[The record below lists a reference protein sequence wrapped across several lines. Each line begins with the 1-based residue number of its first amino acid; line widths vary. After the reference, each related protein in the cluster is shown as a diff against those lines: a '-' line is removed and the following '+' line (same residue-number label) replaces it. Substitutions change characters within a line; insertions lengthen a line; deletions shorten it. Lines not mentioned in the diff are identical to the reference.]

1 MSSAIRHNSGPLNGD
16 QLSGII
22 RSRNQSYQLANRRV
36 GERPLCKAVSFLDT
50 TTWEADRFFPMR
62 HLYYSWI
69 GEYQVVENRGTEVVE
84 LYKGSDQAAALEFY
98 NKE

>member
-1 MSSAIRHNSGPLNGD
+1 MSSAIRHNSGPLTEG
-16 QLSGII
+16 QLSQII
-22 RSRNQSYQLANRRV
+22 HSRNQSYQLANRRV
-36 GERPLCKAVSFLDT
+36 GARPLCKAVSFLDT

-69 GEYQVVENRGTEVVE
+69 GEYQVLEKNGIECKE
-84 LYKGSDQAAALEFY
+84 LYRGRDQATALEFY